1 MPLLIASLLGGLL
14 QLAGSLVGRVLLSL
28 GMSFVVFTGINIGFD
43 MLKNIIT
50 DNMSGMGADVVN
62 VLAFFWVDRAISLV
76 LATYTAALAL
86 KMAGS
91 DSITKLVTK

>member
-14 QLAGSLVGRVLLSL
+14 QLASSLVGRVLLSL

-50 DNMSGMGADVVN
+50 SNMQGIGGEAVQF
-62 VLAFFWVDRAISLV
+62 LAWIWLDKAIALILS
-76 LATYTAALAL
+76 TYTAALAL
-86 KMAGS
+86 KMSGT
-91 DSITKLVTK
+91 DTFTKLVMK